1 MKKSF
6 LILSILSNL
15 IYTLAYA
22 EIYKCQEKTGEIIFM
37 DGASKHQDAQCKL
50 IFKEAQSTKSKAHA
64 NAKKSALATPDFPSV
79 DSKTQQKRDD
89 KRKQILLNE
98 FTLEQNALAKA
109 KTENQ
114 HAEILAHQKNIEL
127 LTKEIN
133 ALK

>member
-6 LILSILSNL
+6 FFIAILSNL
-15 IYTLAYA
+15 ICIPAHA

-50 IFKEAQSTKSKAHA
+50 IFKEAQSTKSNTHA